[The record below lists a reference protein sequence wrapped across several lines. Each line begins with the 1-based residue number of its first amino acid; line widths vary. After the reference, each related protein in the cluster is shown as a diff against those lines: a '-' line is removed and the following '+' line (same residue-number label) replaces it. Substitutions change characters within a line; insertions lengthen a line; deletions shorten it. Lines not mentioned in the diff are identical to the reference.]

1 MSEKTS
7 TSNSYEK
14 SRLETEHYFTF
25 SLDGIFFLM
34 IFAMAYN
41 NHLSKLT
48 SFGICWLK
56 LNQINF
62 LIVVSI
68 TLSFFHEKRRCFHL
82 QSNNIQIGDYFASSA
97 TGAFAL
103 AFFLKVRKPAAETLI
118 FCFLPSTT
126 IVVVCILTF
135 HLLQVG
141 LIE

>member
-56 LNQINF
+56 LDQINF
-62 LIVVSI
+62 FNSSIDSTIFFSTKKEGVS
-68 TLSFFHEKRRCFHL
+68 TFN
-82 QSNNIQIGDYFASSA
+82 Q
-97 TGAFAL
+97 
-103 AFFLKVRKPAAETLI
+103 
-118 FCFLPSTT
+118 T
-126 IVVVCILTF
+126 ISK
-135 HLLQVG
+135 
-141 LIE
+141 